1 MEKVVLLTYGIH
13 AVALLQTDVYHPLG
27 EGGLTLEPPHQDSR
41 DGCVA
46 VLSTSPI
53 RCVRA
58 Q

>member
-1 MEKVVLLTYGIH
+1 MCGIH